1 MNPRR
6 IPNASN
12 PLVAL
17 LDKLAQER
25 GWTREGLSKRAGLS
39 KEAIRGIEN
48 RGPGATVNM
57 KTIQGLAKALEI
69 DPNVLI
75 DAMPSRELLAQSK
88 SATSV
93 PSPAAVA
100 TLLSSDLPRD
110 LPILGTAAGSAI
122 GAFQISTDAVGY
134 ARRPPMLFGVPDA
147 YCLYVE
153 NDSMA
158 PKYQAGDLLI
168 VNPHRPLAIGD
179 AMVIQVQL
187 HKNADP
193 QSFVKTYKGRTAEWI
208 VAEQYN
214 PAGEVRY
221 KRETVLRMHRVL
233 TMNEILGL

>member
-1 MNPRR
+1 MATRPVAPAN
-6 IPNASN
+6 N

-17 LDKLAQER
+17 LDQLAKER

-57 KTIQGLAKALEI
+57 KTIMGLARALEV
-69 DPNVLI
+69 DPNQLI
-75 DAMPSRELLAQSK
+75 EAMPTKDGAARNSGPPKVPPTAAVNTLLAG
-88 SATSV
+88 
-93 PSPAAVA
+93 
-100 TLLSSDLPRD
+100 DLPRD
-110 LPILGTAAGSAI
+110 LPILGTAAGAAM
-122 GAFQISTDAVGY
+122 GAFQLSTDAVGY

-153 NDSMA
+153 NDSMS
-158 PKYQAGDLLI
+158 PRFQAGDLII

-179 AMVIQVQL
+179 AMVIQVQN
-187 HKNADP
+187 HQHAEP
-193 QSFVKTYKGRTAEWI
+193 QTFVKVYKGRNAEWVI
-208 VAEQYN
+208 GEQYN

-233 TMNEILGL
+233 TMNEILGF